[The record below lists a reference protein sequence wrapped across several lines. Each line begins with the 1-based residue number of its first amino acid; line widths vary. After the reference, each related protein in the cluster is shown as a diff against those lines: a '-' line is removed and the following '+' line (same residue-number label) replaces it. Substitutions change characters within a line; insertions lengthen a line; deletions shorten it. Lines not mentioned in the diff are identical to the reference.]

1 MTFVSHRYGI
11 EKIYVSMQTISKATV
26 SKVTVD
32 LQWISLRKY
41 SELSW
46 KAMLEEMQKKFSKSL
61 YKKGSDV
68 EGEKKSL
75 VV

>member
-11 EKIYVSMQTISKATV
+11 EKIYVSMQTISKAIV

-61 YKKGSDV
+61 YKKEV
-68 EGEKKSL
+68 M
-75 VV
+75 